1 MQPPITPLSPTAA
14 PSAQPDLGSVEPCW
28 PGAVPEVPDAPLI
41 GREADVATV
50 RRLALGRDRTFITL
64 AGIGGV
70 GKSRLAV
77 ELTRRAMPRRDG
89 RVAFVPLDG
98 VSDPSLVLPAIAG
111 ALGVAEEPGRP
122 IVESV
127 AEALGRAPSVLVLD
141 TVEHV
146 RAAAPALTDLLAR
159 TPGLTILA
167 TSRIAIG
174 VPRER
179 VVWVEPLP
187 VPAEDETDP
196 DVLTRNPAVELFLA
210 RARVSR
216 PDIEATP
223 TNAILAATICR
234 RLDGI
239 PLAIEL
245 AAAALRVLAPH
256 QLIDQL
262 EDRLSDDPSAGAA
275 GTGAP
280 DEVGAEPAVA
290 GPARQR
296 SLRAAMDWSIGLL
309 PEAVLRLY
317 RRISVISG
325 SFGIPTAVAILDGGE
340 RRGLAPLGIGVEAG
354 LQQLAA
360 ASLLRHEGDGP
371 SFAML
376 TTVRADAQDR
386 LAASGEAVAMRWA
399 HAYQVLAVAEEA
411 EQLLPTDR
419 EIEALDRL
427 DEAHD
432 DIRESL
438 EWAMDQGDGTFALRL
453 AGALA
458 EFWRTRGHHTEGRLR
473 LAAALS
479 MAVDPP
485 PAVRRKALSGAG
497 LLASFQGDSR
507 LGEAYLREALAIA
520 REQGDEEAEAI
531 VLNWL
536 GTNAYGAGDLNAA
549 EAFAS
554 ESLAMRRRIG
564 DPIGIAL
571 ALNALGGVYHFRGDL
586 DTAREMFVES
596 LALKEAQP
604 NINANGI
611 AVSLTNLGLL
621 ERDAG
626 RPEAAEAAFREAL
639 EIWERTGDKQR
650 VAVGVHNAALLALD
664 QGRLDEAATM
674 LVRAHDIS
682 RDIGDRME
690 MAYAMADLVRVDVE
704 RGDLDGATAALAA
717 SLPRAHTMMARIIV
731 LLALEGAAGL
741 AAARGDDG
749 LGIRLWAAA
758 SADREVSGFANMP
771 ADQRLLDA
779 RMAEARER
787 LQPETVAASWDEG
800 RAMSVDAAIEA
811 AMTLVLA
818 PAEATAFTG

>member
-1 MQPPITPLSPTAA
+1 
-14 PSAQPDLGSVEPCW
+14 
-28 PGAVPEVPDAPLI
+28 
-41 GREADVATV
+41 
-50 RRLALGRDRTFITL
+50 
-64 AGIGGV
+64 
-70 GKSRLAV
+70 
-77 ELTRRAMPRRDG
+77 
-89 RVAFVPLDG
+89 
-98 VSDPSLVLPAIAG
+98 
-111 ALGVAEEPGRP
+111 
-122 IVESV
+122 
-127 AEALGRAPSVLVLD
+127 
-141 TVEHV
+141 
-146 RAAAPALTDLLAR
+146 
-159 TPGLTILA
+159 
-167 TSRIAIG
+167 
-174 VPRER
+174 
-179 VVWVEPLP
+179 
-187 VPAEDETDP
+187 
-196 DVLTRNPAVELFLA
+196 
-210 RARVSR
+210 
-216 PDIEATP
+216 
-223 TNAILAATICR
+223 
-234 RLDGI
+234 
-239 PLAIEL
+239 
-245 AAAALRVLAPH
+245 
-256 QLIDQL
+256 
-262 EDRLSDDPSAGAA
+262 
-275 GTGAP
+275 
-280 DEVGAEPAVA
+280 
-290 GPARQR
+290 
-296 SLRAAMDWSIGLL
+296 
-309 PEAVLRLY
+309 
-317 RRISVISG
+317 
-325 SFGIPTAVAILDGGE
+325 
-340 RRGLAPLGIGVEAG
+340 
-354 LQQLAA
+354 
-360 ASLLRHEGDGP
+360 
-371 SFAML
+371 ML

-432 DIRESL
+432 DIREAL

-485 PAVRRKALSGAG
+485 PGVRRKALSGAG

-586 DTAREMFVES
+586 DSAREMFVES

-604 NINANGI
+604 NVNANGDRRL
-611 AVSLTNLGLL
+611 ADEPRARWSATP
-621 ERDAG
+621 AG
-626 RPEAAEAAFREAL
+626 PRPPRRAFREAL

-704 RGDLDGATAALAA
+704 RGDLDGATEALAA

-741 AAARGDDG
+741 AAARGDDA

-787 LQPETVAASWDEG
+787 LQPETVAAAWADG

-811 AMTLVLA
+811 AMTLVQA
-818 PAEATAFTG
+818 PAEAGGLRRLTRRTAVQV